1 MTLLNENVFID
12 TSDTFQNG
20 FYEFFDTRFVVGV
33 SRFDLTLR
41 NDAANGHRV
50 VTHVKRQAGD
60 TRTLHLVVRDTLSF
74 VAEGGDLLVDIGYR
88 QVDAQHASLRAIE
101 AVSSNRAT
109 AHHIVFGDTVY
120 EFGIS
125 SYYVRH
131 SRFLRIADEV
141 HEGFL
146 EAEVSDLVT
155 VVIESEYTVETD
167 GFLRNEESAQ
177 RNVFLHTAASANT
190 HDVEAALVLFLRAGS
205 KVDIRQCVYLVHHDI
220 AVVGTDTG
228 GDTRDTLTLELTG
241 DGMELTG
248 LYVALDRTFVEEGS
262 HHVHAVLVTDEDDL
276 VGQELGFEMQMK
288 RRAIGIDDQLRS
300 WECFHSNINFKFS
313 IIHYYASPPV
323 KERGNVLP
331 GTGPPMGWIVPN
343 FFSYCAMLFC
353 SAPRI
358 FFA

>member
-20 FYEFFDTRFVVGV
+20 FYQFFDTRFVVGV
-33 SRFDLTLR
+33 SRFDLTLCD
-41 NDAANGHRV
+41 DAANGHGT
-50 VTHVKRQAGD
+50 VTHVERQTCD
-60 TRTLHLVVRDTLSF
+60 TRTFHLVVRDTLSF
-74 VAEGGDLLVDIGYR
+74 VAERCDLLIDIGYR
-88 QVDAQHASLRAIE
+88 QIDAQHASLRTVE
-101 AVSSNRAT
+101 AVGGNRAT

-125 SYYVRH
+125 RYYVRH
-131 SRFLRIADEV
+131 SRFLWIADEV

-155 VVIESEYTVETD
+155 VVIESEYAVETD

-177 RNVFLHTAASANT
+177 RNVFLHTAASADT

-205 KVDIRQCVYLVHHDI
+205 KVDIRQCVDLVHHDI

-248 LYVALDRTFVEEGS
+248 LYVALDGTFVEEGS
-262 HHVHAVLVTDEDDL
+262 HHVHTVLVTDEDDL
-276 VGQELGFEMQMK
+276 VGQELGFKMQMK
-288 RRAIGIDDQLRS
+288 RRTIGIDDQLR
-300 WECFHSNINFKFS
+300 CGKMFHNINNLT
-313 IIHYYASPPV
+313 V
-323 KERGNVLP
+323 
-331 GTGPPMGWIVPN
+331 
-343 FFSYCAMLFC
+343 
-353 SAPRI
+353 
-358 FFA
+358 